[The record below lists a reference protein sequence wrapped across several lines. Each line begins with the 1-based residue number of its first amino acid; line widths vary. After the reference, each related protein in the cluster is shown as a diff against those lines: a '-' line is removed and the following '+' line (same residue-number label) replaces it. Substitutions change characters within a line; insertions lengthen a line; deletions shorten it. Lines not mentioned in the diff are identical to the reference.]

1 MRPVSANW
9 AILSNPQH
17 EHPSRVSYVNQTSQM
32 DRSDRLY
39 ADAVRFLLDRVNYEK
54 TTNQPYNQR
63 TYRLARMERL
73 LEILGNPQRSAPI
86 VHVAGSKGKGSTSW
100 LIAEAA
106 RAAGYRVGLYTSPH
120 LVHLEERFVLNG
132 QAIDPVQL
140 CHAVD
145 AVRAAAA
152 PKNFPDSEGP
162 TFFELTTAMA
172 WLIFREAKTDLN
184 VMEVGLGGRLD
195 STNVCES
202 LISVIT
208 SISFDHQAQLGNTIT
223 EIATEKAG
231 IIKPNQHTIAGAR
244 HPDARQVIRAK
255 SKEQNSQLWELERD
269 FDCLSLSPA
278 ASDQPNDLAE
288 APSWS
293 MEYLSPLNIPSIMPL
308 SNLPVGM
315 PGRHQADNG
324 AIAIACCQKLNEL
337 GWKIP
342 ESAIRSSLRHTQVP
356 CRIQQIRNEPKLII
370 DTAHNVASISSL
382 TTTLKETFG
391 SRRTCFVFSCSK
403 DKEYEAM
410 LEILLGAAN
419 QIVLT
424 QYTTNPR
431 FVPLEQLESIA
442 ASMKHR
448 FQNVEVFSAPNPTE
462 ALHYAINTSTPKDLI
477 VCTGSFF
484 LAAEYYANLKSLS
497 QSE

>member
-1 MRPVSANW
+1 
-9 AILSNPQH
+9 
-17 EHPSRVSYVNQTSQM
+17 M
-32 DRSDRLY
+32 DRSDRIY

-73 LEILGNPQRSAPI
+73 LDILDNPQQSAPI

-106 RAAGYRVGLYTSPH
+106 RASGYKVGLYTSPH

-132 QAIDPVQL
+132 LAITPEAL

-145 AVRAAAA
+145 AVRVAAA
-152 PKNFPDSEGP
+152 PENFPDSEGP

-184 VMEVGLGGRLD
+184 VIEVGLGGRLD
-195 STNVCES
+195 STNVCQS
-202 LISVIT
+202 LLSVIT
-208 SISFDHQAQLGNTIT
+208 SISFDHQAQLGQTIT

-244 HPDARQVIRAK
+244 HPDARKVIRSTAQERQ
-255 SKEQNSQLWELERD
+255 SHLWELGRD
-269 FDCLSLSPA
+269 FDCLSIPPSDSPV
-278 ASDQPNDLAE
+278 QNDSNDS
-288 APSWS
+288 PSWG
-293 MEYLSPLNIPSIMPL
+293 MEYLSLFNTAGIEPL
-308 SNLPVGM
+308 SKIHIGM
-315 PGRHQADNG
+315 PGRHQSDNG
-324 AIAIACCQKLNEL
+324 AIAIATCQKLNEL
-337 GWKIP
+337 GWSIP
-342 ESAIRSSLRHTQVP
+342 ESAIRSALRNTQVP
-356 CRIQQIRNEPKLII
+356 CRIQRVRTNPVLIL
-370 DTAHNVASISSL
+370 DTAHNVASVSSL
-382 TTTLKETFG
+382 TATLQETYG
-391 SRRTCFVFSCSK
+391 SRRKCYVFSCSK

-410 LEILLGAAN
+410 LELLMGSAD

-431 FVPLEQLESIA
+431 FVPLELLESVSQ
-442 ASMKHR
+442 SMKHR
-448 FQNVEVFSAPNPTE
+448 FPNVDVFSAPSPDE
-462 ALHYAINTSTPKDLI
+462 ALNYAIKTSNPNDLI

-484 LAAEYYANLKSLS
+484 LAAEYYANLPKLVD
-497 QSE
+497 